1 MNNSGKMIHKP
12 YRRFKGFMREQG
24 ITLRDIAELLGVYIS
39 TVSAKINGKSDF
51 YINEADIIIKRY
63 GCSNNIFL
71 MNELRF

>member
-12 YRRFKGFMREQG
+12 YRRFKGYMREQG

-63 GCSNNIFL
+63 GCSSNIFFD
-71 MNELRF
+71 E